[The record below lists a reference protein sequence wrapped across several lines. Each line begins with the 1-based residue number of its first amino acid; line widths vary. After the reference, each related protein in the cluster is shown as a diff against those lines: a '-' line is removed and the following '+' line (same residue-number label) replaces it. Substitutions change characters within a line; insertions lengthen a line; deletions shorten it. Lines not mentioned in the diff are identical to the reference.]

1 MHCSAEQRARGIS
14 QTKLTTPV
22 LDGGAE
28 AGADCGHPRLKSYDV
43 EDDTVHVGYTR
54 R

>member
-1 MHCSAEQRARGIS
+1 VSIS

-22 LDGGAE
+22 FDGGAE

-43 EDDTVHVGYTR
+43 EDDKVHVGYTR